1 MKDVRVR
8 ACWRVVYLWTLVALV
23 AASAGA
29 CRNEPPAST
38 DYVGKVEVSRASKDK
53 SFRASKDPI
62 PEDKKD
68 EFLPLAYFSV
78 DPEYNVPGVLKPA
91 TDGPTLIMPTSTG
104 QQRKMR
110 RVGVLEFTLKGQ
122 AMKLT
127 AFVEEGAPDLNRLFV
142 PFSDVTSGTE
152 TYPAGR
158 YMDLDRTATG
168 IYEID
173 FNYAYQPYCYF
184 NLTYD
189 CPLPPAENRLKVP
202 IRAGEKMK
210 PS

>member
-1 MKDVRVR
+1 M
-8 ACWRVVYLWTLVALV
+8 
-23 AASAGA
+23 ASAPA
-29 CRNEPPAST
+29 CRNAPPEPT
-38 DYVGKVEVSRASKDK
+38 DYVGKVEASRASKDAN
-53 SFRASKDPI
+53 FQASSDPI
-62 PEDKKD
+62 PEAKKG
-68 EFLPLAYFSV
+68 EFLPLAYFPV
-78 DPEYNVPGVLKPA
+78 DPDYNVPGVLKPA
-91 TDGPTLIMPTSTG
+91 AEGPTLIMPTSTG

-122 AMKLT
+122 SMKLT
-127 AFVEEGAPDLNRLFV
+127 AFVEEGARDLDRLFV
-142 PFSDVTSGTE
+142 PFSDMTSGTE

-168 IYEID
+168 VYEVD

-189 CPLPPAENRLKVP
+189 CPLPPAENRLKSP

-210 PS
+210 SS

>member
-1 MKDVRVR
+1 MVRL
-8 ACWRVVYLWTLVALV
+8 ASLWLLLAL
-23 AASAGA
+23 AAVSAAA
-29 CRNEPPAST
+29 CRNEPPAAT
-38 DYVGKVEVSRASKDK
+38 DYVNKVEASRTAKDAN
-53 SFRASKDPI
+53 FQASKDPI
-62 PEDKKD
+62 PEAKKD
-68 EFLPLAYFSV
+68 EFLPLAYFPV
-78 DPEYNVPGVLKPA
+78 DSDYNVPGVLKPA
-91 TDGPTLIMPTSTG
+91 SEGPMLVMPTSTG
-104 QQRKMR
+104 QQRNMR

-122 AMKLT
+122 PMKLT
-127 AFVEEGAPDLNRLFV
+127 AFVEEGTRDLDRLFV

-168 IYEID
+168 VYEVD

-189 CPLPPAENRLKVP
+189 CPLPPAENRLKTP

>member
-1 MKDVRVR
+1 M
-8 ACWRVVYLWTLVALV
+8 LALV
-23 AASAGA
+23 SAAA
-29 CRNEPPAST
+29 CRNTPPEPT
-38 DYVGKVEVSRASKDK
+38 DYLGKVEASRASKDANFK
-53 SFRASKDPI
+53 ASKDPI
-62 PEDKKD
+62 PEDKKG
-68 EFLPLAYFSV
+68 EFLPLAYFPV
-78 DPEYNVPGVLKPA
+78 DPDYNVPGVLKPA
-91 TDGPTLIMPTSTG
+91 SEGPTLIMPTSTG
-104 QQRKMR
+104 QQRTMR

-122 AMKLT
+122 PMRLT

-168 IYEID
+168 VYEVD

-189 CPLPPAENRLKVP
+189 CPLPPAENRLKSP

-210 PS
+210 SS